1 MDYFFGQVCE
11 NSGKNSSHPQ
21 NLSAP
26 YTVAVEL
33 TKVTSQDYVININD
47 MWKYSTS
54 DFIDLP
60 LPKDSVGPPTTP
72 GPQAPPI

>member
-21 NLSAP
+21 KFACS

-33 TKVTSQDYVININD
+33 TNVALQDYDININD
-47 MWKYSTS
+47 MWKY
-54 DFIDLP
+54 
-60 LPKDSVGPPTTP
+60 
-72 GPQAPPI
+72 